1 MALNKQIWISD
12 IQENFYPDDSFASK
26 SVDDSA
32 WVNNKTVHI
41 PNAGAPS
48 GVKKNRQTLPAEVS
62 RRTDNDLQYDI
73 DEFTSNP
80 VHIPNVD
87 TVELSYDKRQ
97 SVLNNDRQELQRVV
111 HENLLVKWWNGVI
124 FVTTG
129 EARNAHTSET
139 ATGSRK
145 KITKDD
151 VHRLEVKFNMDNVAK
166 EGRYLLLDSIMYADL
181 LDSLTEK
188 ELLSFQQRADVAR
201 GVMGQLYSF
210 NVMERSQVLRTKA
223 DGKSILEWS
232 DQAEAGECAA
242 GLAWQERCVS
252 RANGEIKMFDDT
264 DNPTYYGDIY
274 SFLMRAGGAP
284 RRYDKKGVAAIVE
297 VTATAGTGDTTGD

>member
-1 MALNKQIWISD
+1 MALNTQIWLTT

-32 WVNNKTVHI
+32 WVNNKTVHV

-48 GVKKNRQTLPAEVS
+48 GVEKNRKSLPASVS
-62 RRTDNDLQYDI
+62 RRTDNDLEYNI

-80 VHIPNVD
+80 VHIPNID
-87 TVELSYDKRQ
+87 TVELSYDKRN
-97 SVLNNDRQELQRVV
+97 SVISNDRQELQRIV
-111 HENLLVKWWNGVI
+111 HENLLVKWFNGV
-124 FVTTG
+124 VYDTTG
-129 EARNAHTSET
+129 EARAAHTSTT
-139 ATGSRK
+139 ATGTRK
-145 KITKDD
+145 KITKED
-151 VHRLEVKFNMDNVAK
+151 VHNLEIKFNQDNVAK

-188 ELLSFQQRADVAR
+188 ELSSFQQRADVAK

-223 DGKSILEWS
+223 DRKSILEWS
-232 DQAEAGECAA
+232 ETAVTGECAA
-242 GLAWQERCVS
+242 GLAWQQQCVS
-252 RANGEIKMFDDT
+252 RAQGEVKMFDDT
-264 DNPTYYGDIY
+264 DNPLYYGDIY
-274 SFLMRAGGAP
+274 SFLMRAGGSP

-297 VTATAGTGDTTGD
+297 AVVA

>member
-1 MALNKQIWISD
+1 MALNKQIWLAD
-12 IQENFYPDDSFASK
+12 IQENFYPDDSFSSK

-48 GVKKNRQTLPAEVS
+48 GVMKNRKDLPASVKG
-62 RRTDNDLQYDI
+62 RTDYDLDYNI

-80 VHIPNVD
+80 VHIPHID

-111 HENLLVKWWNGVI
+111 HENLLVKWWNGVV
-124 FVTTG
+124 FDTTG
-129 EARNAHTSET
+129 DARAAHTSTT
-139 ATGSRK
+139 ATGTRK
-145 KITKDD
+145 KITKED
-151 VHRLEVKFNMDNVAK
+151 VHKLEVKFNQDNVAK

-188 ELLSFQQRADVAR
+188 ELLSFQQRADVAK

-223 DGKSILEWS
+223 DRKSILEWS
-232 DQAEAGECAA
+232 DTAVAGECAA

-252 RANGEIKMFDDT
+252 RATGDIKMFDDT
-264 DNPTYYGDIY
+264 DNPMYYGDIY
-274 SFLMRAGGAP
+274 SFLMRAGGSP

-297 VTATAGTGDTTGD
+297 AMGD